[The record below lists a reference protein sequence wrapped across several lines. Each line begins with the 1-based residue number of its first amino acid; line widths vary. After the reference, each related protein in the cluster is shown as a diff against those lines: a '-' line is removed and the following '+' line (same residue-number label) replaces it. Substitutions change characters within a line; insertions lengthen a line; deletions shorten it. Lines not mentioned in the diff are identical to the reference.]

1 MILIAGGR
9 TDPNMRR
16 LAGRLRERGIA
27 FHDLLTGAG
36 HSPKMRI
43 DLGDGVLF
51 VEDKPLNVTASFMR
65 QDVFLLD
72 DPDPAAAQVAAMNWF
87 QALRG
92 WSVSQPG
99 IRVFNRHTYLRENN
113 KIQNLILA
121 RASGLA
127 VPPTIVTTG
136 CPVVPDEVPH
146 IQKPVAG
153 GEYTAELGAGG
164 ARYPRFVQ
172 PRLNRP
178 EMRVYRIGSQIMGFW
193 LDSADLDYRCADDV
207 TLTRAEVPAAIA
219 TGLTR
224 LCDQLE
230 LDFAA
235 ADFMSD
241 DQGRLIFLEVNTQPM
256 FAAFD
261 VAADGA
267 LCDAIINE
275 LAAPAAQMTTAA

>member
-16 LAGRLRERGIA
+16 LAGRLQERGIV

-36 HSPKMRI
+36 HCPQMRI
-43 DLGDGVLF
+43 DLGDGRLF
-51 VEDKPLNVTASFMR
+51 VDDKPLSVSACFMR

-72 DPDPAAAQVAAMNWF
+72 EPDPAAAQVAAMNWF

-99 IRVFNRHTYLRENN
+99 IRLFNRHTYLRENN

-121 RASGLA
+121 RDSGLA
-127 VPPTIVTTG
+127 VPPTIITNG
-136 CPVVPDEVPH
+136 CPAVPDDVPH

-153 GEYTAELGAGG
+153 GEYTAELGATG

-193 LDSADLDYRCADDV
+193 LNSADLDYRRADDV
-207 TLTRAEVPAAIA
+207 SLTRAEVPSAIA
-219 TGLTR
+219 AGLIR
-224 LCDQLE
+224 LCDRLE

-241 DQGRLIFLEVNTQPM
+241 DQGRLTFLEVNTQPM

-261 VAADGA
+261 RVADGA
-267 LCDAIINE
+267 LCDAIIDG
-275 LAAPAAQMTTAA
+275 LAAPAAQVTTAA